1 MPKPSKLACVTLLKQ
16 IKLPHR
22 WMLTPALFDSR
33 GRVRP
38 DHVRV
43 KGKDETHPEGSY
55 FIEWW
60 DQGKRHREAVG
71 PNAQEAADKARVR
84 QAELTAMRSGI
95 IPQVPEVEA
104 KPERTPLP
112 AAIASYLDYVRY
124 HRSLRTFRTYRPILE
139 SFKAYCQKI
148 HVDEVER
155 QDLLD
160 FATFCMKQGQK
171 GKSVY
176 NKLVVV
182 SQVMKQ
188 HGNAKLLHPG
198 DWPSFVETVRPIYE
212 DSELAKLFKAC
223 SPTEEA
229 RFKFYLM
236 SGFRDAEGRF
246 VTWRDVDFKHMAVR
260 VTAKPHW
267 GFHPKNWEERE
278 IPVPEKLIALLE
290 RFRAPKASPDD
301 PIFASATG
309 RPDGAML
316 EKLKAVAWRAKL
328 NCGHCSVR
336 HKLEDGSVK
345 INRCAEG
352 PYCTRWFLHKFRH
365 TYATRHLQDGI
376 DIRTLQQWMGH
387 RDIAST
393 MVYLKGVRNSDVQA
407 RINKG
412 SLASFA

>member
-1 MPKPSKLACVTLLKQ
+1 VRAKQ
-16 IKLPHR
+16 GVL
-22 WMLTPALFDSR
+22 D
-33 GRVRP
+33 
-38 DHVRV
+38 
-43 KGKDETHPEGSY
+43 
-55 FIEWW
+55 
-60 DQGKRHREAVG
+60 
-71 PNAQEAADKARVR
+71 AARN
-84 QAELTAMRSGI
+84 GI
-95 IPQVPEVEA
+95 IPVPPVVEVA
-104 KPERTPLP
+104 QERKTLKH
-112 AAIASYLDYVRY
+112 ALDVYKDYVRY
-124 HRSLRTFRTYRPILE
+124 HRSLRTFRTYRPILD
-139 SFKAYCQKI
+139 SFGAFCTKNFI
-148 HVDEVER
+148 DDVER

-160 FATFCMKQGQK
+160 FATDCLKQGQK
-171 GKSVY
+171 GKSIY
-176 NKLVVV
+176 NKLVVI

-188 HGNAKLLHPG
+188 HGKAKLLNAA

-212 DSELAKLFKAC
+212 DFELAKLFRAC
-223 SPTEEA
+223 TKPEEV

-278 IPVPEKLIALLE
+278 VPVPQKLIVLLKA
-290 RFRAPKASPDD
+290 FRPANATPDD
-301 PIFASATG
+301 PIFPSATG

-316 EKLKAVAWRAKL
+316 EKLKAVAFRGEL
-328 NCGHCSVR
+328 NCGHCAVS
-336 HKLEDGSVK
+336 HKLEEGGVK

-352 PYCTRWFLHKFRH
+352 PYCGRWFLHKFRH

-412 SLASFA
+412 SLAAFA

>member
-1 MPKPSKLACVTLLKQ
+1 MPKAPRVTLLKQ
-16 IKLPHR
+16 VKVDGKWRHAR
-22 WMLTPALFDSR
+22 ALFDTK
-33 GRVRP
+33 GRVRR
-38 DHVRV
+38 DRVRV
-43 KGKDETHPEGSY
+43 GGQEELHPEGSY
-55 FIEWW
+55 FVEWW
-60 DQGKRHREAVG
+60 EQGKRRLEPVG
-71 PNAQEAADKARVR
+71 ADAQDAAEKARIK
-84 QAELTAMRSGI
+84 QAELAAVRNGI
-95 IPQVPEVEA
+95 IPAAPVVEVA
-104 KPERTPLP
+104 QDRTTLKH
-112 AAIASYLDYVRY
+112 ALDAYKDYVRY
-124 HRSLRTFRTYRPILE
+124 HRSLRTFRTYRPILD
-139 SFKAYCQKI
+139 SFSEFCLKTY
-148 HVDEVER
+148 VDEVER

-160 FATFCMKQGQK
+160 FATDCLKQGQK
-171 GKSVY
+171 GKSIY
-176 NKLVVV
+176 NKLVVI

-188 HGNAKLLHPG
+188 HGKAKLLNAA

-212 DSELAKLFKAC
+212 DFELAKLFRAC
-223 SPTEEA
+223 TKSEEV

-267 GFHPKNWEERE
+267 GFQPKNWEERE
-278 IPVPEKLIALLE
+278 VPVPQKLIVLLKT
-290 RFRAPKASPDD
+290 FRPANATPDD
-301 PIFASATG
+301 PVFPSATG

-316 EKLKAVAWRAKL
+316 EKLKAVAFRGEL
-328 NCGHCSVR
+328 NCGHCTVS
-336 HKLEDGSVK
+336 HKLENGTVK

-352 PYCTRWFLHKFRH
+352 AYCGRWFLHKFRH

-412 SLASFA
+412 SLAAFA